1 MSDQI
6 NHDIMNRDVIDR
18 EELIQYLTWILD
30 NDGELDKFYDREM
43 LREDEDDPVPDVLAF
58 RDWLRDQDFGNIIR
72 ENYFEEYTQELYQDI
87 GEYDPESFL
96 HRHLNW
102 NAICQELLDND
113 YDRLFDNEDDHPYN
127 IFGEEFYYHI

>member
-1 MSDQI
+1 MSNEI

-18 EELIQYLTWILD
+18 EELIQYLTWILEH
-30 NDGELDKFYDREM
+30 DGELEKFYKRENYE
-43 LREDEDDPVPDVLAF
+43 EDLVPDVVCF
-58 RDWLRDQDFGNIIR
+58 RDWIEEQNFDIMIR
-72 ENYFEEYTQELYQDI
+72 ESYFEEYTQELYQDI

-127 IFGEEFYYHI
+127 IFGEEFYYHF